1 MRTSFSKSTLS
12 SAWASANRIFNAT
25 GVCLHSAAM
34 TIPKDPR
41 PNSTPSLSV
50 SLEIFQSFISRSFI
64 FDGDPPPPLGRF
76 TVLVVSRSARRTA
89 RRGTG
94 SPLLRGAFLGVP
106 RLAGGTFYAPR
117 GLAALSRMWLFLV
130 H

>member
-1 MRTSFSKSTLS
+1 
-12 SAWASANRIFNAT
+12 
-25 GVCLHSAAM
+25 M

-76 TVLVVSRSARRTA
+76 TIVRGVVGRARGLRPRDGGPA
-89 RRGTG
+89 FPRRGA
-94 SPLLRGAFLGVP
+94 RGAFLGGAS
-106 RLAGGTFYAPR
+106 AGRRVVLGAARAR
-117 GLAALSRMWLFLV
+117 GGGVGVDVFDAASGISRTAV
-130 H
+130 